1 MIRYLLKYFFVYLQS
16 YSSKTLS
23 LLIVM
28 WNEILYLVKKI
39 KLSWTER
46 YHISGISL
54 YPNYV
59 LGMTTPMGLIERCQT
74 GLKLVCSTRNS
85 EIWTVSSLQRH
96 SSNLNLLCT
105 VILRSILLYTFLKYG
120 IYCQR
125 RPIFLFGV
133 SKWGFSQ
140 DRPHSQGSNK
150 YKCKISSVFYKI
162 SVQWSPSELCAFH
175 IKDAGSLILLVSVSS
190 CGKDTDIVLFLAEA
204 EGTTSIPRATTS
216 KYN

>member
-1 MIRYLLKYFFVYLQS
+1 MIRYLLEHFFVYLQS
-16 YSSKTLS
+16 YSSKTLC
-23 LLIVM
+23 LIIVM

-59 LGMTTPMGLIERCQT
+59 LGMTTSMGLIERCQT

-125 RPIFLFGV
+125 RPIFLFGI

-150 YKCKISSVFYKI
+150 YKCKTSSL
-162 SVQWSPSELCAFH
+162 SVL
-175 IKDAGSLILLVSVSS
+175 
-190 CGKDTDIVLFLAEA
+190 
-204 EGTTSIPRATTS
+204 
-216 KYN
+216 